1 MSNRAVKRRRKYSID
16 ACIVMSVGKAG
27 NFMYRAE
34 GAGLAVSSQRRNP
47 WSAVKARYIY
57 ENARSILSSVQ
68 KSK

>member
-1 MSNRAVKRRRKYSID
+1 MIMSNRVVKRRRKYSID

-47 WSAVKARYIY
+47 
-57 ENARSILSSVQ
+57 
-68 KSK
+68 